1 MTSRWTHH
9 RFRHSGATEGGTRN
23 PGFASIQ
30 NASPRDSRLSM
41 TKQPAVYMLASKLRG
56 TLYLGVT
63 SELIA
68 RVWQHRSD
76 VVEGFTRRYRV
87 HRLVYFEQFESMV
100 LAIEREKELKKWRRA
115 WKVALIERDN
125 PQWLDLWP
133 SLVE

>member
-1 MTSRWTHH
+1 
-9 RFRHSGATEGGTRN
+9 
-23 PGFASIQ
+23 
-30 NASPRDSRLSM
+30 M